1 MPRKKKEPEDD
12 SELPPLKAA
21 PRGLAGKVA
30 AEPEIIRWVARSIDT
45 RSPSVASCPDPFAWT
60 LLRKCR
66 ADEAFSTFFVEKLWS
81 KLIPTRSQL
90 DTTTSKELDG
100 QLTIDLIDRIAR
112 IRDDAVASA
121 AKAEADTRKGALLPT
136 KSYFADFDPEKDL

>member
-1 MPRKKKEPEDD
+1 MPRKKKDPEEDL
-12 SELPPLKAA
+12 ELPPLRAA

-45 RSPSVASCPDPFAWT
+45 RNPSVASCPDPFAWT

-66 ADEAFSTFFVEKLWS
+66 AEEAFSTFFVEKLWS

-100 QLTIDLIDRIAR
+100 QLTIDLIDRIAKM
-112 IRDDAVASA
+112 RDDSVVEVAAVRSE
-121 AKAEADTRKGALLPT
+121 AKKPQRD
-136 KSYFADFDPEKDL
+136 YFAEFDPERDL